1 MKTNKIRYIP
11 ILLLIATLT
20 ACKVS
25 QDVATPKDAIPVS
38 FRNAASNDT
47 TSVADLEWKKFF
59 TETALV
65 QLIDSAVA
73 RNNDLQVAQK
83 NIEAAQWQL
92 KQTKWNNV
100 PQLNLQVSAASNRPS
115 ENSLNGVSSNNI
127 LGQNHIE
134 DYNASLGL
142 SWEADIWGK
151 MRSMKQNALAQY
163 QQSGEAKKA
172 LQTLIVANVAKGYYN
187 LLMLDAQL
195 NIAKK
200 NLTLNDSTIFVIN
213 LQYESGQVTSLAK
226 QQAEAQ
232 QLVAAQL
239 IPQLEQNIAIQEN
252 ALSILAGTFPSAKQR
267 GASIDAI
274 QTQDNLSAGIPSSLL
289 SRRPDVRSAELEL
302 KAANAKVGIADANR
316 YPALNITAAGGL
328 NSFESSN
335 WFSTPASLFGTI
347 AGSITQPIF
356 NNKRLKAQYEIA
368 KINRE
373 KAVIQFRQSVLV
385 AAGEVANALV
395 RMDKLKAQY
404 TAADN
409 RATVL
414 LRAVKNSDM
423 LFKNGMAG
431 YLEVIIA
438 QSNLLQ
444 SQIEL
449 ANLKKSRL
457 EAEVELYRSLGGG
470 WK

>member
-1 MKTNKIRYIP
+1 MKYFAV
-11 ILLLIATLT
+11 LLLIATLT

-25 QDVATPKDAIPVS
+25 QDIEVPKEAIPIT
-38 FRNAASNDT
+38 FRDATSTDT

-59 TETALV
+59 TEPALV
-65 QLIDSAVA
+65 TLIDSAVA
-73 RNNDLQVAQK
+73 KNNDLQVAQK
-83 NIEAAQWQL
+83 NIEAAQWQF
-92 KQTKWNNV
+92 KQSKWNNV
-100 PQLNLQVSAASNRPS
+100 PQLDLKVSAASNRPS
-115 ENSLNGVSSNNI
+115 ENSLNGISSSNL
-127 LGQNHIE
+127 LGTHHIE

-163 QQSGEAKKA
+163 LQSAEAKKA
-172 LQTLIVANVAKGYYN
+172 LQTLVVANVSKGYYN

-195 NIAKK
+195 LIAKK
-200 NLTLNDSTIFVIN
+200 NLVLNDSTIFVIN

-252 ALSILAGTFPSAKQR
+252 ALSILAGSFPSAKQR
-267 GASIDAI
+267 GTAIDAI
-274 QTQDNLSAGIPSSLL
+274 QAQDDLAAGVPSSLL
-289 SRRPDVRSAELEL
+289 SRRPDVKSAELEL
-302 KAANAKVGIADANR
+302 RAANARVGIADANR

-328 NSFESSN
+328 NSYESNN

-347 AGSITQPIF
+347 AGSITQPIL
-356 NNKRLKAQYEIA
+356 NNKRLKARYEIA
-368 KINRE
+368 KIDRE

-385 AAGEVANALV
+385 AAGEVADALV
-395 RMDKLKAQY
+395 RIDKLKDQY
-404 TAADN
+404 TAADS

-414 LRAVKNSDM
+414 LTAVKNSDM

-449 ANLKKSRL
+449 VSLKRARL
-457 EAEVELYRSLGGG
+457 EAEVELYRALGGG

>member
-1 MKTNKIRYIP
+1 MKTNKIKYIAA
-11 ILLLIATLT
+11 ILLIATLT

-25 QDVATPKDAIPVS
+25 QDIETPKDAFPVS
-38 FRNAASNDT
+38 FRNAVSTDT
-47 TSVADLEWKKFF
+47 VSVADQEWKKFF

-65 QLIDSAVA
+65 QLIDSAVT
-73 RNNDLQVAQK
+73 RNNNLQVAQK

-92 KQTKWNNV
+92 KQSKWNNV
-100 PQLNLQVSAASNRPS
+100 PQLDLKVSGATNHFS
-115 ENSLNGVSSNNI
+115 ENSLTGLNASS
-127 LGQNHIE
+127 LGKNHIE

-163 QQSGEAKKA
+163 LQSGEAKKA
-172 LQTLIVANVAKGYYN
+172 LQTLIVANVSKGYYN
-187 LLMLDAQL
+187 LLMLDSQL
-195 NIAKK
+195 LIARK
-200 NLTLNDSTIFVIN
+200 NLVLNDSTIFVIN

-239 IPQLEQNIAIQEN
+239 IPELEQNIAIQEN

-267 GASIDAI
+267 GAALDAI
-274 QTQDNLSAGIPSSLL
+274 PVQDNLSVGIPSSLL
-289 SRRPDVRSAELEL
+289 ARRPDVKSAELEL
-302 KAANAKVGIADANR
+302 KAANAKVGIADASR

-328 NSFESSN
+328 ASFESSN
-335 WFSTPASLFGTI
+335 WFTTPASLFGTI
-347 AGSITQPIF
+347 AGSLTQPLLQ
-356 NNKRLKAQYEIA
+356 NKRLKAQYEIA

-385 AAGEVANALV
+385 AAGEVADALV
-395 RMDKLKAQY
+395 RVDKLKAQY
-404 TAADN
+404 TAADK

-414 LRAVKNSDM
+414 ITAVKNSDM

-438 QSNLLQ
+438 QGNLLQ

-449 ANLKKSRL
+449 AYLKKSRL
-457 EAEVELYRSLGGG
+457 EAEVELYRALGGG